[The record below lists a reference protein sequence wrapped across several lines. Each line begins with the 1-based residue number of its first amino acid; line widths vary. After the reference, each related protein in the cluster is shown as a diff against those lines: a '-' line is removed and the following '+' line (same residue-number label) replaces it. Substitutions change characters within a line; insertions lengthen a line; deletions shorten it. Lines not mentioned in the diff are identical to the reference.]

1 MGKIT
6 DTQLQEMIQMQDEM
20 NQKVSSD
27 WRNKDWDWDLAAQ
40 MELMEGVEHWGY
52 KWWKQQTPDLPQVQL
67 EVVDAFHFWLSGA
80 IASEELLVGHTVDN
94 INRLVD
100 SAHYSN
106 WGVEA
111 KGRVLKVIATDY
123 KELIRHQE
131 NWADLLNA
139 VDLTPYD
146 LYIMY
151 IQKNVLNHFRQDNGY
166 KTGEYTKIWLG
177 EEDNVHLLELSH
189 QLTAEGT
196 FSKDNLYTALAERY
210 AEVSS

>member
-40 MELMEGVEHWGY
+40 MELMESVEHWGY

-100 SAHYSN
+100 SVHYSN
-106 WGVEA
+106 WSVEA

-166 KTGEYTKIWLG
+166 KTGEYIKTWFG
-177 EEDNVHLLELSH
+177 AEDNVHLLELSH

-196 FSKDNLYTALAERY
+196 FSKDNLYTALEERY
-210 AEVSS
+210 AEV